1 VLTISDNFEINA
13 GMSTITIG
21 THNEFSSAYNVFFG
35 NNYGAYRFSNI
46 TDFLN
51 NGKPNRFLMN
61 YSLIGGE
68 GDGSLGAADFGTKQ
82 FGFMFKTA

>member
-1 VLTISDNFEINA
+1 VLTISDNFKCA

-68 GDGSLGAADFGTKQ
+68 VMVL
-82 FGFMFKTA
+82 

>member
-1 VLTISDNFEINA
+1 
-13 GMSTITIG
+13 M
-21 THNEFSSAYNVFFG
+21 FSSEIIEHTGFL
-35 NNYGAYRFSNI
+35 I
-46 TDFLN
+46 LLTLN